1 MNILR
6 NDFQYNL
13 IRNESYVKETDLSKK
28 GHNKNIWNIKE
39 LSSIE
44 LIFNVENKPELI
56 KWAESFKR
64 TRKWIQENYPELMI

>member
-13 IRNESYVKETDLSKK
+13 IRNETYVKEIDRINKK
-28 GHNKNIWNIKE
+28 NNNVWSIKE
-39 LSSIE
+39 LSLMESIYN
-44 LIFNVENKPELI
+44 FENKSELI

-64 TRKWIQENYPELMI
+64 TRTWLQENYPELMI